1 MELKV
6 KYSEVKNFADVIIK
20 DSVTIDEEIN
30 NVLKDLDKLT
40 TIWKGYDAD
49 KFHEHATA
57 YFTTM
62 RNIPKAM
69 RNIDRSINAALA
81 GYRDSESAFSAM
93 LRGESERYPK
103 NKGNLGV

>member
-6 KYSEVKNFADVIIK
+6 RFSEVKNFADVIIK
-20 DSVTIDEEIN
+20 DSVTIDEEIDN
-30 NVLKDLDKLT
+30 ILEDLDKLT

-62 RNIPKAM
+62 KNIPRAM
-69 RNIDRSINAALA
+69 RNIDKSIGAALES
-81 GYRDSESAFSAM
+81 YNNSEAAFSS
-93 LRGESERYPK
+93 LLKGERERYPASK
-103 NKGNLGV
+103 